1 MENGVDRFFG
11 LWSST
16 SAAKSAEQDI
26 LNTIRQEP
34 KTVAKSRFTSFFA
47 PQEEEVVVPQ
57 VAEAPKP
64 SLKPPTPTNESSSE
78 DREGFQR
85 ILKILSG
92 VSMGGNTDSVPAPAP
107 ATSRPMQR
115 SISPITSNLMSP
127 PPAPSHQNQASSVPQ
142 RDPNTDFLMRLMHQ
156 SHQSQQHQA
165 QVPPSVSPLH
175 QHYGGPSQMPPP
187 PPISTSP
194 HNYHRGKN
202 NPLSPVFDDPAI
214 TDFRRRDASPIYPRG
229 PPLMEQHGPPAGWN
243 PQQQQ
248 QMSQPPP
255 PQSLRQVAPPPG
267 LARNQHHQGPPP
279 PPPFLGPPPLGVNGP
294 PMPFQLG
301 PMPPNIP
308 PNFGPPP
315 PFFGMN
321 GLNGLGG
328 PPPQMNG
335 PPPPGYHMPFHHHH
349 HEPPHGP
356 PMGLHGPPYGF
367 PHEGVKNPPH
377 PHGPG
382 NTRFSAESIHRQIR

>member
-1 MENGVDRFFG
+1 M
-11 LWSST
+11 
-16 SAAKSAEQDI
+16 
-26 LNTIRQEP
+26 
-34 KTVAKSRFTSFFA
+34 AKSRFTSFFA
-47 PQEEEVVVPQ
+47 PQEEAVVLPHV
-57 VAEAPKP
+57 VEASKP
-64 SLKPPTPTNESSSE
+64 SPKPPTPANESSSE

-85 ILKILSG
+85 ILKILNG
-92 VSMGGNTDSVPAPAP
+92 VSMGSNPESIPAPAP
-107 ATSRPMQR
+107 KISRPLQR
-115 SISPITSNLMSP
+115 SISPVTSNLMSP
-127 PPAPSHQNQASSVPQ
+127 PPLSHQNRADPVSL

-165 QVPPSVSPLH
+165 QAPPSVSPLH

-194 HNYHRGKN
+194 HNYHRAKN

-214 TDFRRRDASPIYPRG
+214 TDYRRRDASPIYPRG
-229 PPLMEQHGPPAGWN
+229 PPLMEHGPPAGW
-243 PQQQQ
+243 QQQQ
-248 QMSQPPP
+248 QMSQPMP

-315 PFFGMN
+315 PFFSMN
-321 GLNGLGG
+321 GLNGLNG

-349 HEPPHGP
+349 HEPHHGP
-356 PMGLHGPPYGF
+356 PMGLHGPPFGF
-367 PHEGVKNPPH
+367 PHEGVKSPPH